1 MGEAQIGQQLGSMAF
16 QQKAS
21 KKIMP
26 KLLWSLK
33 GNIRNENKMGKAFGV
48 IGSSFNFEHREKI
61 ETWGIG
67 DALTTNRQYLNSM
80 SSI

>member
-1 MGEAQIGQQLGSMAF
+1 
-16 QQKAS
+16 
-21 KKIMP
+21 MP
-26 KLLWSLK
+26 RLLWSLK

-67 DALTTNRQYLNSM
+67 DARFNFLGSKHSVEKRKQTAYKC
-80 SSI
+80 